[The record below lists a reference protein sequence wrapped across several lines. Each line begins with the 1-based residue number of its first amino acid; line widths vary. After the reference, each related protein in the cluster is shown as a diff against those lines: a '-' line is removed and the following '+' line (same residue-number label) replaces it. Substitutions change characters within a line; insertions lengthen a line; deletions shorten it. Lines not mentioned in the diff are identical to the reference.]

1 MKRLTEEEIRA
12 IEEKKNA
19 ANVAGLLLANP
30 PKAHDDEKGGNDV
43 QSHPDQE
50 EYNGKRSDALVYN
63 R

>member
-19 ANVAGLLLANP
+19 ANVMGLIMANP
-30 PKAHDDEKGGNDV
+30 PQPHKDEKGGNDV

-50 EYNGKRSDALVYN
+50 EYHGKGSDALVYN